1 MKSAVTSQA
10 EAVPSQDKSD
20 LATRPRIGIIAGWGR
35 YPIVIVDA
43 LKRQGYD
50 VYGLGVSGHAD
61 PALAEHC
68 VDFDWTGFGRFGSMV
83 RYFRRRGVHD
93 IMMAGKIH
101 KRQIFQPGFIWRTI
115 PGPTTI
121 RLFAPHFLTRRKD
134 NKDDSLLLTIINFFA
149 SRGIRFAPPTDYLP
163 ELLVKSENLTKRTPS
178 AAQWK
183 DIRFGW
189 EIAREMGRLDIGQSV
204 AVKNQ
209 AVLAVEAIE
218 GTDENISRAG
228 SLCTSGGFS
237 VVKVG
242 KPNQDMRFDVPTVGL
257 GTIETLS
264 ESGGKV
270 LAVEAEKTVFVDRE
284 ATIAYANKKGLVLVA
299 IQEDELAEK

>member
-1 MKSAVTSQA
+1 MKSAVPDSSGGDAAQ
-10 EAVPSQDKSD
+10 
-20 LATRPRIGIIAGWGR
+20 RPRIGIIAGWGR

-61 PALAEHC
+61 KDLADRC
-68 VDFDWTGFGRFGSMV
+68 VKFAWFGFGRFGSAA
-83 RYFRRRGVHD
+83 RFFRRHGVHD

-101 KRQIFQPGFIWRTI
+101 KRQLFQPGFILRTI

-121 RLFAPHFLTRRKD
+121 RLFTPHFLTRRKD
-134 NKDDSLLLTIINFFA
+134 NRDDSILMTIINFFA
-149 SRGIRFAPPTDYLP
+149 DRGIRFAPPTDYLP

-178 AAQWK
+178 EAQWK

-189 EIAREMGRLDIGQSV
+189 EIAREMGRLDVGQSV

-209 AVLAVEAIE
+209 AVFAVEAIE
-218 GTDENISRAG
+218 GTDENIRRAG
-228 SLCTSGGFS
+228 LLCRGGFT
-237 VVKVG
+237 VVKVA
-242 KPNQDMRFDVPTVGL
+242 KPNQDMRFDVPTIGL
-257 GTIETLS
+257 GTVEALA

-270 LAVEAEKTVFVDRE
+270 LAVEAEKTVFVDRD
-284 ATIAYANKKGLVLVA
+284 ATVEYANKKGLVLVA
-299 IQEDELAEK
+299 IKEEELKEKGASQVT